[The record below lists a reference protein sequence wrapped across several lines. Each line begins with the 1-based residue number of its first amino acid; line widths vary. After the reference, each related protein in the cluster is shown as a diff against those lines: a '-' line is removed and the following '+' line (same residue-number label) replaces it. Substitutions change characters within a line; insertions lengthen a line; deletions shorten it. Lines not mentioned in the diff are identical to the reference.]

1 METIIALSLAL
12 RTAVRQIKSLADCGV
27 RTKVSNL
34 TQWGSVLGSL
44 NLSTH
49 IHVLYVKP
57 VCGGNNLS
65 PKIIFYML
73 ITIIQFLKL

>member
-1 METIIALSLAL
+1 
-12 RTAVRQIKSLADCGV
+12 
-27 RTKVSNL
+27 VSNL
-34 TQWGSVLGSL
+34 TQWGSVPGSL

-65 PKIIFYML
+65 PKIILYM
-73 ITIIQFLKL
+73 